1 MVYNE
6 GTNVKHLLGNL
17 KINGKLTNNCKT
29 NWLTT
34 SKEITPLFYSQTKDS
49 NFGTMDGDDLIVN
62 NTLTSDIWI
71 ILMFRTET
79 NLIPPVTL
87 SSSN

>member
-1 MVYNE
+1 
-6 GTNVKHLLGNL
+6 
-17 KINGKLTNNCKT
+17 
-29 NWLTT
+29 
-34 SKEITPLFYSQTKDS
+34 
-49 NFGTMDGDDLIVN
+49 MDGDDLIVN